1 MSTIVVAGI
10 GILLLILL
18 AGFAGG
24 AVMLNMQNRKSR
36 QDSEK
41 KEKAEQE
48 YQKNKKEIF
57 QEVFGDAEKK
67 KAELSGGADTRARF
81 DAINNSLRN
90 NTGGGKSGNP

>member
-24 AVMLNMQNRKSR
+24 AVMLNMQNKKVR

-41 KEKAEQE
+41 KERAKQE
-48 YQKNKKEIF
+48 YQANKKEVF
-57 QEVFGDAEKK
+57 QEVFGNAEKK
-67 KAELSGGADTRARF
+67 KAELSSGNDARARF

-90 NTGGGKSGNP
+90 NSGGSKTGNP

>member
-1 MSTIVVAGI
+1 MSTVDVAGI
-10 GILLLILL
+10 GLLILILL

-24 AVMLNMQNRKSR
+24 AAMLNMQNKKAR
-36 QDSEK
+36 QDSVK
-41 KEKAEQE
+41 KEKAEQD

-67 KAELSGGADTRARF
+67 KAELSGGNDARARF

-90 NTGGGKSGNP
+90 NAGGGKSGNP